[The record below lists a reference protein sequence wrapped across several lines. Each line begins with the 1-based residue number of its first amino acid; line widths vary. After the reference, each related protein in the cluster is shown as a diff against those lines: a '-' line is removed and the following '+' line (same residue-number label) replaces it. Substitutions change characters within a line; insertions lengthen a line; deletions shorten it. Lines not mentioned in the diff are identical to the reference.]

1 MGTENRLHPRAK
13 IRWPAVIQTSTA
25 FVEGQTQNLS
35 LGGAFIQLSE
45 DLQLSQSL
53 PVVLDAKGRK
63 LPCTVQVVWS
73 DTRTPYSQEKTSGIG
88 VRFTRMML
96 HDREFLHDEISGY
109 LKAGKAAYIGERKN
123 RMISWPLAKIKEK
136 DKIPF
141 PSEVPR
147 QCPSGHYHISWS
159 ADEKYVF
166 CWECNSKYP
175 LDECIRTQNGSLL
188 LTPNKKTDP
197 YVL

>member
-25 FVEGQTQNLS
+25 FVEGHTQNLS
-35 LGGAFIQLSE
+35 LGGAFIELSE
-45 DLQLSQSL
+45 ELQLSQSL
-53 PVVLDAKGRK
+53 AVVLDAKGRK

-73 DTRTPYSQEKTSGIG
+73 DTHTPFSQDKSSGIG
-88 VRFTRMML
+88 VRFIRMML
-96 HDREFLHDEISGY
+96 HDREFLHDEISGH
-109 LKAGKAAYIGERKN
+109 LKVGKATYIGEREN
-123 RMISWPLAKIKEK
+123 GMISWPLAKLKEK

-141 PSEVPR
+141 PSKIPR

-166 CWECNSKYP
+166 CWECNSKFP
-175 LDECIRTQNGSLL
+175 LDECIRTQNGSHL
-188 LTPNKKTDP
+188 LTPNRKTNP
-197 YVL
+197 HVF

>member
-13 IRWPAVIQTSTA
+13 IRWPAVIQTSTG
-25 FVEGQTQNLS
+25 FVVGQTQNLS
-35 LGGAFIQLSE
+35 LGCAFIQLSE
-45 DLQLSQSL
+45 QLKLSQSL
-53 PVVLDAKGRK
+53 PIVLDAKGRK
-63 LPCTVQVVWS
+63 LPCTVRVVWS
-73 DTRTPYSQEKTSGIG
+73 DIRMANIQDKSSGIG

-96 HDREFLHDEISGY
+96 HDREFLHGEISGH

-123 RMISWPLAKIKEK
+123 KMSSWPLAKLKEK

-141 PSEVPR
+141 PSESPR

-166 CWECNSKYP
+166 CWECNRKYP
-175 LDECIRTQNGSLL
+175 WDECIRTQNGSVL
-188 LTPNKKTDP
+188 LTPNQETNP
-197 YVL
+197 HVL